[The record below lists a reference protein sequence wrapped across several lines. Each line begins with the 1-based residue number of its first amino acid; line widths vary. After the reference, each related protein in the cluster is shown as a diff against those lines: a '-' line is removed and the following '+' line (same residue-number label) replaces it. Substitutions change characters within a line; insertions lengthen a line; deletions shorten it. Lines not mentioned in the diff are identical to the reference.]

1 MKAFIPIFLLS
12 VTSVLSIVS
21 VYRNP
26 TRGRAALIFSG
37 LLVVGIVIATAAGR
51 NLFDSIRILS
61 YMIFF
66 VAPFYLLMCAFLLRA
81 NRGDAKAALVSSM
94 VIAGI
99 GVYAFWIEPFWLET
113 SYVQVHSKRLT
124 QPVRIVVLAD
134 IQTDR
139 VGRYERAALL
149 RAAQEKPSLIL
160 LPGDFIQE
168 RRSKRRAELF
178 EQLREAFREAGLD
191 RVAGVAVGGDHD
203 PVEWPMLFDEFE
215 TVKFVETGSVDIGEL
230 HITALSLDDSAN
242 PILEINPSDKFHIV
256 VGHRPD
262 FALSAQLPAELLVAG
277 HTHGGQ
283 VRLPFIGPLITYS
296 AVPRSWAAGVTQ
308 LQESKTL
315 SVSRGIGMERDLAP
329 RLRFLCRPQIVVIDL
344 IPAGVN

>member
-1 MKAFIPIFLLS
+1 MKAFIPILLLFVIS
-12 VTSVLSIVS
+12 LVSIVV
-21 VYRNP
+21 VYKNP
-26 TRGRAALIFSG
+26 TQGRAAFLFAG
-37 LLVVGIVIATAAGR
+37 LLVAGAVIASAVGR
-51 NLFDSIRILS
+51 NLFDSIRIVS
-61 YMIFF
+61 YTIFI
-66 VAPFYLLMCAFLLRA
+66 VAPLYLLMCVFLLRA
-81 NRGDAKAALVSSM
+81 KRRYSM
-94 VIAGI
+94 ASLFGSLIIAGS

-113 SYVQVHSKRLT
+113 SYVQVYSKRLT

-134 IQTDR
+134 LQTDR
-139 VGRYERAALL
+139 VGSYERAALL
-149 RAAQEKPSLIL
+149 RAAQEKPALIL

-178 EQLREAFREAGLD
+178 EQLRAAFREAGLD
-191 RVAGVAVGGDHD
+191 RIAAVAVGGDHD
-203 PVEWPMLFDEFE
+203 SVEWPALFDESE
-215 TVKFVETGSVDIGEL
+215 TVKFVKTGSVDMGEL
-230 HITALSLDDSAN
+230 HITGLSLDDSAN
-242 PILEINPSDKFHIV
+242 PRLEINPSDKFHIV

-262 FALSAQLPAELLVAG
+262 FALSAHLPAELLVAG

-308 LQESKTL
+308 LQEGKML

-344 IPAGVN
+344 IPSGVK